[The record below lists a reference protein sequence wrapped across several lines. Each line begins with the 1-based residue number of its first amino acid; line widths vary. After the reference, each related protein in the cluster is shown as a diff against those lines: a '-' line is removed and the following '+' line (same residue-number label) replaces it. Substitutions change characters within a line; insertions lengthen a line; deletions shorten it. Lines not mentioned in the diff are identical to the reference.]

1 MCLFELWFSLGICP
15 GVGLLGHMI
24 VLFLVFKG
32 HSILFSM
39 VAGEHSHQQC
49 GRTPFSKKETLNNLK
64 MLGKSSGVWTE
75 RKVDKLIQISEK
87 AI

>member
-32 HSILFSM
+32 PSILFSI
-39 VAGEHSHQQC
+39 VSGEHSQQQC
-49 GRTPFSKKETLNNLK
+49 GRPPFSEKATLINLK
-64 MLGKSSGVWTE
+64 MLGKSSGSYTE
-75 RKVDKLIQISEK
+75 RKVGKLIQISEK

>member
-1 MCLFELWFSLGICP
+1 ME
-15 GVGLLGHMI
+15 LLGHMI
-24 VLFLVFKG
+24 VVFLVFKG
-32 HSILFSM
+32 HSIFFSM
-39 VAGEHSHQQC
+39 VAGEHSHQQY

-75 RKVDKLIQISEK
+75 RKVDKLIQIFEK